1 MLSDSL
7 SISVVDTHGEGLCE
21 DMNIRLDGVS
31 IAEIEIHAD
40 FRAAVSIL
48 RA

>member
-7 SISVVDTHGEGLCE
+7 TVSVVDTHGERLCE

-31 IAEIEIHAD
+31 IAEFEIHAD
-40 FRAAVSIL
+40 FRAAVSML